1 MAALLA
7 RALPFLALLLAIV
20 PTAWGQ
26 WQGVGVVTALTGKA
40 DLKRAQDPQAAA
52 LRLRDPLAVRDV
64 VETREESLARILLLG
79 KTTVTVR
86 ELSRFEIR
94 EEKLPDGA
102 ERAGI
107 DLAAGRIRVMVARR
121 LMKPGDEIQIRTL
134 NAIAGVRGSEAVVEV
149 MRLPDGQPRT
159 VVTGVEGEL
168 EVSLPSTRPFT
179 AMAQVVSDAGPSIRL
194 VQLQIPGGGAVRRFD
209 RLQIDGAAGLQR
221 VARSIISNQDLHLL
235 LRGFDI
241 RHIRGAQTSE
251 ARDAARA
258 RSESTRDGTPPGPS
272 GPPSPGGPAITPP
285 NVILPINPS
294 FRVTP
299 RVTPPSS
306 PED

>member
-1 MAALLA
+1 MAALLT

-52 LRLRDPLAVRDV
+52 LKLRDPLAVRDV
-64 VETREESLARILLLG
+64 VETREESLARILLQG

-159 VVTGVEGEL
+159 VVTGVEGEFD
-168 EVSLPSTRPFT
+168 VSLPRTRPFT

-221 VARSIISNQDLHLL
+221 VARSIISQQDLQIL
-235 LRGFDI
+235 LRGFDV
-241 RHIRGAQTSE
+241 RHIRSAQTPE

-285 NVILPINPS
+285 NVILPISPS
-294 FRVTP
+294 F

-306 PED
+306 PGY